1 MAQVYKFKVKLAELE
16 ETMWREVEITSVS
29 SIAKLGYAILAAF
42 EATASHL
49 FCIKHNQIRYE
60 FLLDD
65 DFDDEVVMNPAE
77 IKLSALKLS
86 VGDHISMEYDYG
98 AGWEFLIELI
108 SIHDMKKGSGT
119 HYPYIT
125 DGKGRGII
133 EDTCPGILIEYIN
146 QIDKS
151 GIYPTY
157 FDYEINEEREWNY
170 NKFDLE
176 YVNAVLK
183 LKIED
188 IKNAYENE

>member
-1 MAQVYKFKVKLAELE
+1 
-16 ETMWREVEITSVS
+16 MWCEVEITSVS

-49 FCIKHNQIRYE
+49 FCIKHNKIRYE
-60 FLLDD
+60 FLFDD

-77 IKLSALKLS
+77 VKLSALKLS
-86 VGDHISMEYDYG
+86 AGDHISMEYDYG

-108 SIHDMKKGSGT
+108 SIYDMKKGSGT

-133 EDTCPGILIEYIN
+133 EDTCPGILIDYIN
-146 QIDKS
+146 QIDKT

-157 FDYEINEEREWNY
+157 FDYEINEEREWDY
-170 NKFDLE
+170 KKLDLE
-176 YVNAVLK
+176 YVNDVLK
-183 LKIED
+183 FKIEEF
-188 IKNAYENE
+188 KNAYENE